1 MPSQSRSQPAGSHRT
16 RVGSGMLFRC
26 SEVARTGTVL
36 SQKIVGVDELAQ
48 AQRQAS
54 TADTAAQPVPKV
66 LQPDDPGRPATTRE
80 PKTQGRE
87 GDPHRGGSGTAA
99 HAPHSTDP
107 RPEPAHRGRHRTR
120 RRRAD
125 GGSGGRRTA
134 EGATRNPGRVSTGRR
149 AGGLERGP
157 GKRNAAGELAPNS
170 SRHFGDALAA
180 PSAVGPGVIQQGLYD
195 RSRTDA
201 LVQRPAE
208 LQASR

>member
-1 MPSQSRSQPAGSHRT
+1 VPSQSRSQPAGSHRT

-120 RRRAD
+120 RRA
-125 GGSGGRRTA
+125 
-134 EGATRNPGRVSTGRR
+134 ATRNPGRRSEERR
-149 AGGLERGP
+149 AESGERGGLEKGG
-157 GKRNAAGELAPNS
+157 GKRGGGRLLTTYPPAIPTIGL
-170 SRHFGDALAA
+170 SR
-180 PSAVGPGVIQQGLYD
+180 GL
-195 RSRTDA
+195 
-201 LVQRPAE
+201 PPCE
-208 LQASR
+208 P